1 VKDKFYEKKVL
12 VVDDEENN
20 IQLIGSILKKY
31 KKKLKIVVASD
42 GKEAIDRCYAF
53 NPDIILMDINMPVMG
68 GVESCKKIKENSLF
82 KDIPVI
88 FLTAAN
94 TIEDKLKALKAN
106 GNDYIVKPVH
116 EEELILRINV
126 HLSLK
131 ISQENL
137 KAKLVQINNMI
148 DNMEQSFF
156 WVSENGL
163 ILGPTSKKS
172 ERVFGQEIENKNIFE
187 TLFKDLE
194 KEKKDNII
202 EAYQSFKTIKKE
214 NWDFFISKIPTR
226 VDYFNDNDQK
236 NKNLNINC
244 HPVWNES
251 GCLEKIIHS
260 IDDRTEYELL
270 TNKKNIY
277 SIKIASQLT
286 GVQENTIRSWE
297 RRHNALRP
305 FRNEKGKRIYSDD
318 DIRRINLLKKGIE
331 RGISIGSLASLEDE
345 ELKKIESRGET
356 EIELE
361 KSLDVIKKLDEKES
375 LTKIKIALT
384 SRNEKI
390 LIHELHKIN
399 KGPLIM
405 GVSLSFFSG
414 LFEYMKEMI
423 LSNTL
428 EEKQIISMTPYFRRF
443 FNPLIYG
450 QNSKKLEDLFILCS
464 GPNKFWELESI
475 QYELLLAEKDLV
487 SFNAGIVEDANEI
500 AKIIDNFESR
510 NIVYICGSQLV
521 DEKRN
526 NENFI
531 NKLIE
536 KLRPKQKLILV
547 GMIDFSSLN
556 IRKNNQVEV
565 SLNVH
570 GLERQLINIVKF
582 LS

>member
-1 VKDKFYEKKVL
+1 MKDKFYEKKVL

-94 TIEDKLKALKAN
+94 TIEDKLLALKAN

-226 VDYFNDNDQK
+226 VDYFNNNDQK
-236 NKNLNINC
+236 NKNLNIN
-244 HPVWNES
+244 
-251 GCLEKIIHS
+251 
-260 IDDRTEYELL
+260 
-270 TNKKNIY
+270 
-277 SIKIASQLT
+277 
-286 GVQENTIRSWE
+286 
-297 RRHNALRP
+297 
-305 FRNEKGKRIYSDD
+305 
-318 DIRRINLLKKGIE
+318 
-331 RGISIGSLASLEDE
+331 
-345 ELKKIESRGET
+345 
-356 EIELE
+356 
-361 KSLDVIKKLDEKES
+361 
-375 LTKIKIALT
+375 
-384 SRNEKI
+384 
-390 LIHELHKIN
+390 
-399 KGPLIM
+399 
-405 GVSLSFFSG
+405 
-414 LFEYMKEMI
+414 
-423 LSNTL
+423 
-428 EEKQIISMTPYFRRF
+428 
-443 FNPLIYG
+443 
-450 QNSKKLEDLFILCS
+450 
-464 GPNKFWELESI
+464 
-475 QYELLLAEKDLV
+475 
-487 SFNAGIVEDANEI
+487 
-500 AKIIDNFESR
+500 
-510 NIVYICGSQLV
+510 
-521 DEKRN
+521 
-526 NENFI
+526 
-531 NKLIE
+531 
-536 KLRPKQKLILV
+536 
-547 GMIDFSSLN
+547 
-556 IRKNNQVEV
+556 
-565 SLNVH
+565 
-570 GLERQLINIVKF
+570 
-582 LS
+582 